1 MPRPMTLPRSGLIA
15 ATSAIAL
22 MSVLAAGCTPT
33 IEQPPTGPAEV
44 SPTEKGVSG
53 QTATRPAPKSSQ
65 APIGSSQAPSGTL
78 LPDGTIN
85 RSGGRPDSNDNG
97 SWEMSVA
104 PPSAPKTQD
113 MCGSQ
118 DPICGA

>member
-1 MPRPMTLPRSGLIA
+1 MPRPMTLSRFGLFA

-22 MSVLAAGCTPT
+22 MTVLAAACTPT
-33 IEQPPTGPAEV
+33 TETPAGPAGV
-44 SPTEKGVSG
+44 SPTEKGVMGG
-53 QTATRPAPKSSQ
+53 QTATRPVPK
-65 APIGSSQAPSGTL
+65 PSRASIVPTNVPPGTL

-97 SWEMSVA
+97 SWQISVA
-104 PPSAPKTQD
+104 PPSAPRTQD
-113 MCGSQ
+113 MCGSG